1 MIYYRSVF
9 FFGNKSDWCGCLML
23 LVNVYKFTPSPVVE
37 SSYYFKTGT
46 VLGGG
51 GGGGT
56 SLSEPNGDVP
66 LDGVTFSIELLEWG
80 RTFLDFWGKK
90 VFDIYS

>member
-1 MIYYRSVF
+1 MIYYRSVFF

-37 SSYYFKTGT
+37 SSYYFKRGP

-51 GGGGT
+51 GGGVLPYQ
-56 SLSEPNGDVP
+56 SLMGMCHWMGSH
-66 LDGVTFSIELLEWG
+66 FQ
-80 RTFLDFWGKK
+80 
-90 VFDIYS
+90 